1 LVAAT
6 GAGRADGRAAAP
18 GARRNASAMGEKVAL
33 KPFFYAGLEMVYHLG
48 MATQTLIPAKE
59 FERLARENCS
69 RWGDHFVAA
78 VRALLVDGRDLPDV
92 AIEFAISPQHVYE
105 LRRRFLARRDNPVKV
120 PAKVFM
126 DSVSPD
132 RSPLLVPFRAEV
144 MKLIKKGYST
154 PQVLEFLRMNDVT
167 VTSRELTRFLKGRA

>member
-1 LVAAT
+1 
-6 GAGRADGRAAAP
+6 
-18 GARRNASAMGEKVAL
+18 MGEMGVL
-33 KPFFYAGLEMVYHLG
+33 KPIFYAHHDMVYHLG
-48 MATQTLIPAKE
+48 MVTQTSIPAKE
-59 FERLARENCS
+59 FERLAREYCS
-69 RWGDHFVAA
+69 RWGDHFVAV
-78 VRALLVDGRDLPDV
+78 VRALLVDGRELPDV

-120 PAKVFM
+120 RAKTFM

-144 MKLIKKGYST
+144 MKLITKGYST

-167 VTSRELTRFLKGRA
+167 VTSRELTRFLKGRV